1 MTREAFRRMIE
12 ERYIVLDGATGSNL
26 RAAGMPVGVCTE
38 QWVMENPKPLQDLQR
53 AYAAAG
59 SDIIYAPTFCANAI
73 SLAMYGLQDRMA
85 EMNRALVGISRAA
98 VGSGVLIA
106 GDMTTTGKQPD
117 TEGAPTYEELL
128 TAYRD
133 QARALHEA
141 GVDLF
146 AVETMLGVTE
156 CCAAIEG
163 IRQVCDLPIICTL
176 TLDSVGS
183 CYFDGDAE
191 QAVEQLSAIGAD
203 AIGINCSAG
212 PDVLEDIVRRMVRIS
227 PVPVVAKPNAG
238 MPEIREDGT
247 AVYSMGPGKFAWSM
261 QALKNAGARILG
273 GCCGT
278 TPEHIRA
285 LKEIL

>member
-1 MTREAFRRMIE
+1 MTREEFRSILQQRIL
-12 ERYIVLDGATGSNL
+12 ILDGATGSNL
-26 RAAGMPVGVCTE
+26 RAAGMPAGVCTE
-38 QWVMENPKPLQDLQR
+38 QWVTENPKPLQELQR

-59 SDIIYAPTFCANAI
+59 SDIVYAPTFCANEI

-85 EMNRALVGISRAA
+85 EMNRALVQISREA
-98 VGSGVLIA
+98 VGHGVWIA

-117 TEGAPTYEELL
+117 TEGAPGYAELL
-128 TAYRD
+128 QAYRS
-133 QARALHEA
+133 QAQALYAA

-146 AVETMLGVTE
+146 AVETMLGVAE

-163 IRQVCDLPIICTL
+163 IRQVCDLPVICTL
-176 TLDSVGS
+176 TLDSVGG

-191 QAVEQLSAIGAD
+191 QAAEQLPAIGAD
-203 AIGINCSAG
+203 AIGVNCSAG
-212 PDVLEDIVRRMVRIS
+212 PDVLEDVVRRMVKIS
-227 PVPVVAKPNAG
+227 PVPIVAKPNAG
-238 MPEIREDGT
+238 MPEIRADGT

-285 LKEIL
+285 LKETL